1 MKAGLSAGR
10 VQSVAVRIIVERERE
25 IAAFQPV
32 ADFRV
37 VGEFIVDGLTIKAS
51 LNKRFKTE
59 ADAQAFRP
67 IALERNTR

>member
-1 MKAGLSAGR
+1 MEESETRLSAGR

-37 VGEFIVDGLTIKAS
+37 VGEFIVGLTIKAP

-59 ADAQAFRP
+59 ADAKP
-67 IALERNTR
+67 S